1 MGQSLSFS
9 RGPSSWTTWTT
20 GPFAFFFFFFSVLC
34 VAEFFALPFRRA
46 QDQGRELAGATE
58 FEPGHHRSTGGQ
70 GSAEISR
77 AGAQEDWYWRHPF
90 APRGMSGFCNN
101 VRRIAEDR
109 DSRSSTNES
118 TATSPPRGSVQPR
131 VVFFRDDAE
140 TRKECRNKPP
150 DTVRDGEDSDGS
162 RCCYKRCRRAN
173 LRSPWID
180 PRHVFLHRLRLVRHV
195 LFRGP
200 QTC

>member
-1 MGQSLSFS
+1 LDNPDNRVLVALFSFS
-9 RGPSSWTTWTT
+9 EMW
-20 GPFAFFFFFFSVLC
+20 

-58 FEPGHHRSTGGQ
+58 FERGDHRSAGGQ

-131 VVFFRDDAE
+131 MVFFRDDAE
-140 TRKECRNKPP
+140 ARKECRNKPP

-162 RCCYKRCRRAN
+162 RCCYKVCRRTN
-173 LRSPWID
+173 LRSPWIV

-195 LFRGP
+195 LSRGP